1 MFIKYLLS
9 LLTVSP
15 TTVSPSEVASASE
28 VVSPGDVSGF
38 SFTFNPDNF
47 VQSLP
52 TMGICMLTIFIVMG
66 LIIISTLILSKVGNG
81 KKDEE

>member
-15 TTVSPSEVASASE
+15 TTVSPSEVVSASE
-28 VVSPGDVSGF
+28 VVSSGDVSGF
-38 SFTFNPDNF
+38 AFNPDNF
-47 VQSLP
+47 IQSLP

-66 LIIISTLILSKVGNG
+66 LIIISTLILSKVGTG
-81 KKDEE
+81 KKEEE